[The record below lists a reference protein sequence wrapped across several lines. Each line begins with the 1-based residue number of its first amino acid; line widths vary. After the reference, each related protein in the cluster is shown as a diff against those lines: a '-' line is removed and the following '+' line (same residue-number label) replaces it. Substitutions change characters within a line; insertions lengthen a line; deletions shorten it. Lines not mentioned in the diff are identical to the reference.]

1 MQGVEIKQEKAGKA
15 EQKSSVD
22 EELTHLKSLE
32 TSQWPET
39 GRRGSMFTE
48 EKRSGTDSPGSLI
61 LHTCIQV

>member
-1 MQGVEIKQEKAGKA
+1 MRGVEIKQEKAGKA
-15 EQKSSVD
+15 KQKNSVD

-39 GRRGSMFTE
+39 GLKGSMFIE
-48 EKRSGTDSPGSLI
+48 EKRLVTDSPGFLI